1 RVYDRATRWGRTRAT
16 LTRWRWRP
24 SRGSRFRRYAA
35 APARLATRGEAMPE
49 SDTSFAVERHAMDRA
64 RGRRFRQILLW
75 PLQLMP
81 LRDDVQIHRHW
92 EFLAQPSPDNPWR
105 EVEDEFTGDPGTF
118 QERHYAEFVNFLPY
132 VQRVLYGEGRGIQS
146 TESPI
151 RVFRRHDVRAVRITL
166 DRNGEPVELEIAHV
180 DL

>member
-1 RVYDRATRWGRTRAT
+1 MNESIPSVAGEMHVTDRVR
-16 LTRWRWRP
+16 
-24 SRGSRFRRYAA
+24 
-35 APARLATRGEAMPE
+35 
-49 SDTSFAVERHAMDRA
+49 V
-64 RGRRFRQILLW
+64 RRFRQILLW

-180 DL
+180 DLYFFFDMDVVIPVAEIFGRDLDLATAQNLLFRFGRAYPA